1 MQAMGIASDIR
12 AAFIATLD
20 ETDWMDDETRKAAKR
35 KVSKLFFFLF

>member
-1 MQAMGIASDIR
+1 MQAMGIASDMR

-35 KVSKLFFFLF
+35 KVSKLFFVLF